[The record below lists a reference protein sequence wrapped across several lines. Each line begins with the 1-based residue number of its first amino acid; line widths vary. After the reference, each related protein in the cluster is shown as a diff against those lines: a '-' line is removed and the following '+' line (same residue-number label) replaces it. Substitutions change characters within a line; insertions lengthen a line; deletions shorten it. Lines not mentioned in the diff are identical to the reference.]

1 MEGEVSLVSSSY
13 SCCAR
18 PHATH
23 GYPFLVFDC
32 QGHLHLPLTVFTKEA
47 QGRLASS
54 SLKKYLTQ
62 ILAFFSWLETD
73 PWQVKANHHWMDE
86 PAVLREV
93 IREYLASRLQCRMK
107 SRKDGGEWVEARE
120 ESLNPVRHLLSGLK
134 LFYRIAKAQNYYQ
147 HTNPLAGPLME
158 PLAAAR
164 EQLVKETDGAI
175 RPKMPDQSG
184 IDVPSRA
191 GRLTDCYFILLDKWV
206 PQVVT
211 DVTLPNTIRHG
222 GQLLN
227 EQRLAQG
234 KQGTVWGL
242 REECAVSLLFETGA
256 RVSEILSLTLDDWN
270 NRGLKETA
278 WARNKGSRKR
288 YAKYV
293 RFSQQTIKLLTRY
306 FNTERQAVDP
316 QHYTLDDYLRLAQRK
331 EIDLKTVSLFLS
343 QRGTPWTVESFR
355 ANYWKKACAAARVDM
370 DLHQCRHWYVNQAL
384 IEIHEQARKG
394 KTTVERGEEELIAY
408 MHWRSGEKVLKAYN
422 HYYQPANHAAVQN
435 RVFKKL
441 RSLPAKSSPT
451 TQRRKRELE
460 VSQTIPVIPRQ
471 VAPESVP
478 PSQAGAALYAFLTG
492 KGGATDGLIA
502 DLLATD

>member
-1 MEGEVSLVSSSY
+1 MGSSY

-18 PHATH
+18 PHASH
-23 GYPFLVFDC
+23 GHPFLVFDC
-32 QGHLHLPLTVFTKEA
+32 QGHLHLPLTVFAKEA
-47 QGRLASS
+47 QARLAPSS
-54 SLKKYLTQ
+54 VKKYLSQ

-73 PWQVKANHHWMDE
+73 PWQVKANHRWTDE
-86 PAVLREV
+86 PVVLRDV
-93 IREYLASRLQCRMK
+93 IREYLVSRLQCRMK
-107 SRKDGGEWVEARE
+107 SRQDGGEWIEARE

-134 LFYRIAKAQNYYQ
+134 LFYRIAKAQSYYQ
-147 HTNPLAGPLME
+147 YMNPLAGPLME
-158 PLAAAR
+158 PLTAAH
-164 EQLVKETDGAI
+164 EQFAKDTDGSV
-175 RPKMPDQSG
+175 RLKMPDQSG
-184 IDVPSRA
+184 IDTPHRS

-227 EQRLAQG
+227 EQRNAQG
-234 KQGTVWGL
+234 KQGTAWGL
-242 REECAVSLLFETGA
+242 REECVVSLLFETGA
-256 RVSEILSLTLDDWN
+256 RVSEILTLTLDDWTS
-270 NRGLKETA
+270 RGLKDTA

-306 FNTERQAVDP
+306 FNTERRAIDP
-316 QHYTLDDYLRLAQRK
+316 QHYTLDDYLRLDQHK
-331 EIDLKTVSLFLS
+331 EIDLKTVPLFLS

-384 IEIHEQARKG
+384 IEVHEQARKG

-422 HYYQPANHAAVQN
+422 HYYQPANHATVQN

-441 RSLPAKSSPT
+441 RSLPSRSSPT
-451 TQRRKRELE
+451 AQRRKSKQEV
-460 VSQTIPVIPRQ
+460 VSQ
-471 VAPESVP
+471 VASVVPQDVVRESVQP
-478 PSQAGAALYAFLTG
+478 QQTGATLYAFLTG
-492 KGGATDGLIA
+492 KGGFTDDLIA

>member
-1 MEGEVSLVSSSY
+1 VSSSY

-18 PHATH
+18 PHASH
-23 GYPFLVFDC
+23 GHPFLVFDC
-32 QGHLHLPLTVFTKEA
+32 QGHLHLPLTVFAKEA
-47 QGRLASS
+47 QTRLAPSS
-54 SLKKYLTQ
+54 VKKYLTQ

-73 PWQVKANHHWMDE
+73 PWQVKANHRWTDE
-86 PAVLREV
+86 PVVLRDV
-93 IREYLASRLQCRMK
+93 IREYLVSRLQCRTK
-107 SRKDGGEWVEARE
+107 SRQDGGEWIEARE

-134 LFYRIAKAQNYYQ
+134 LFYRIAKAQSYYQ
-147 HTNPLAGPLME
+147 YTNPLAGPLME
-158 PLAAAR
+158 PLTAAH
-164 EQLVKETDGAI
+164 EQLAKDTDGSL
-175 RPKMPDQSG
+175 RLKMPDQSG
-184 IDVPSRA
+184 IDAPRRS

-211 DVTLPNTIRHG
+211 DVTLPNTIRRG

-227 EQRLAQG
+227 ERRRAQG
-234 KQGTVWGL
+234 KRGTAWGL
-242 REECAVSLLFETGA
+242 REECVVSLLFETGA
-256 RVSEILSLTLDDWN
+256 RVSEILTLTLDDWN
-270 NRGLKETA
+270 SRGLKDTA

-288 YAKYV
+288 YAKYI

-306 FNTERQAVDP
+306 FNTERRAIDP
-316 QHYTLDDYLRLAQRK
+316 HHYTLDDYLHLAQHK
-331 EIDLKTVSLFLS
+331 EIDLKTVPLFLS

-394 KTTVERGEEELIAY
+394 KMTVERGEEELIAY

-435 RVFKKL
+435 SVFKKL
-441 RSLPAKSSPT
+441 RSFPSKSSLT
-451 TQRRKRELE
+451 TQRRKRKQE
-460 VSQTIPVIPRQ
+460 VSQATSVVRQ
-471 VAPESVP
+471 DVVQESVP
-478 PSQAGAALYAFLTG
+478 PPQTGAALYAFLTG
-492 KGGATDGLIA
+492 KGGFTDDLIA

>member
-1 MEGEVSLVSSSY
+1 MLSSY
-13 SCCAR
+13 SYCAR

-23 GYPFLVFDC
+23 EHPFLVFDC
-32 QGHLHLPLTVFTKEA
+32 QGNLHLPLTVFAKEA
-47 QGRLASS
+47 QARLALSS
-54 SLKKYLTQ
+54 IKKYLVQ
-62 ILAFFSWLETD
+62 ILAFFRWLETD
-73 PWQVKANHHWMDE
+73 SWQVQANHRWTDE
-86 PAVLREV
+86 PAILRDV
-93 IREYLASRLQCRMK
+93 IREYLVSRLQCRMK
-107 SRKDGGEWVEARE
+107 SRRDGGEWIESRE
-120 ESLNPVRHLLSGLK
+120 ESLNSVRHLLSGLK

-147 HTNPLAGPLME
+147 YTNPLAGSFLE
-158 PLAAAR
+158 PLTAADA
-164 EQLVKETDGAI
+164 QLTRDTDGSL

-184 IDVPSRA
+184 VDVPHRS

-211 DVTLPNTIRHG
+211 DVTLPNTIRRG

-227 EQRLAQG
+227 EQGLAQG
-234 KQGTVWGL
+234 KRGTAWGL

-256 RVSEILSLTLDDWN
+256 RVSEILALTLDDWN
-270 NRGLKETA
+270 SRGLKDTA

-306 FNTERQAVDP
+306 FNTERRTVDP
-316 QHYTLDDYLRLAQRK
+316 HHYTLDDYLRLAQQQ
-331 EIDLKTVSLFLS
+331 EVDLKTVPLLLS

-355 ANYWKKACAAARVDM
+355 ANYWKKACAAAKVDM

-422 HYYQPANHAAVQN
+422 HYYPPANHAAVQN
-435 RVFKKL
+435 HVFKKL
-441 RSLPAKSSPT
+441 RSFPAKSSST
-451 TQRRKRELE
+451 VQHRRRKQE
-460 VSQTIPVIPRQ
+460 VPQTTPVIPQ
-471 VAPESVP
+471 EVAPESVSP
-478 PSQAGAALYAFLTG
+478 PQAGAALYAFLTG

-502 DLLATD
+502 DLLAAD